1 MAKSDLKDRIG
12 EAVTEL
18 RCIAEIMA
26 ELGANAMQDNAM
38 VPASWMIW
46 LGACVSSA
54 TERTSDAIEA
64 IDKPAQSETQK
75 RRSSQRI

>member
-26 ELGANAMQDNAM
+26 ELGANATQDNAM

-64 IDKPAQSETQK
+64 IDKPARPSASNK
-75 RRSSQRI
+75 SI

>member
-26 ELGANAMQDNAM
+26 ELGANAMQDDGM

-54 TERTSDAIEA
+54 TERTSDAVEA
-64 IDKPAQSETQK
+64 IDETT
-75 RRSSQRI
+75 RPSASSKSA

>member
-26 ELGANAMQDNAM
+26 ELGANAMQDDGV

-54 TERTSDAIEA
+54 TERTSDTVEA
-64 IDKPAQSETQK
+64 IDETT
-75 RRSSQRI
+75 RPSASSKSA